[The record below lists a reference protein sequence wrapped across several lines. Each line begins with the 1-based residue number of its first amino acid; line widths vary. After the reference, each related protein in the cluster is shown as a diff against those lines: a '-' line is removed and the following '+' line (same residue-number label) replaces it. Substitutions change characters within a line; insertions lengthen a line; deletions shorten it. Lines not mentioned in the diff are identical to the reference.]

1 MNFYAL
7 KNRFKYGYKKF
18 FAILFGMLGVACEIT
33 AFVLYFV
40 GAYQS
45 EETVDILQII
55 SYVFVL
61 IAYYYLLSGN
71 IKGTT
76 IAYRG
81 FMIFV
86 FYTLID
92 FVFFL
97 LGILT
102 GSVALFA
109 TGVTELIV
117 YAIILLSLSLL
128 AFLSG
133 LMTYIK
139 FRHYQAFGHRTTY
152 ETVRNW
158 CLVFTIMTI
167 IVNGASIPFFVYQAS
182 VQGIA
187 LMDALVSA
195 IVGFIEPIATI
206 FIAICS
212 YFTILRLRD

>member
-18 FAILFGMLGVACEIT
+18 FAILFGMLGVACELT
-33 AFVLYFV
+33 AFILYV
-40 GAYQS
+40 IGTVQGG
-45 EETVDILQII
+45 ETVDILTII

-86 FYTLID
+86 FYTLFDFAIFLISNVID
-92 FVFFL
+92 
-97 LGILT
+97 
-102 GSVALFA
+102 SVSLFA
-109 TGVTELIV
+109 SGDPLYIGFAV
-117 YAIILLSLSLL
+117 AFL
-128 AFLSG
+128 AFSALAFVSG

-139 FRHYQAFGHRTTY
+139 FRSYQAFGRSTTY

-158 CLVFTIMTI
+158 CLVFTIMTVI
-167 IVNGASIPFFVYQAS
+167 SSGALIPFYIYGASVR
-182 VQGIA
+182 GIA
-187 LMDALVSA
+187 LTDALITYVLM
-195 IVGFIEPIATI
+195 FIEPTATI

>member
-18 FAILFGMLGVACEIT
+18 FAILFGMLGVACEIAT
-33 AFVLYFV
+33 FVLYMVFTIRE
-40 GAYQS
+40 GY
-45 EETVDILQII
+45 VDILVII

-61 IAYYYLLSGN
+61 VAYYYLLSGN
-71 IKGTT
+71 IKGTM

-86 FYTLID
+86 FYTLFD
-92 FVFFL
+92 FGIFL
-97 LGILT
+97 ISNT
-102 GSVALFA
+102 ISSVSLFA
-109 TGVTELIV
+109 TGDPLYIGFAV
-117 YAIILLSLSLL
+117 AFL
-128 AFLSG
+128 AFSVLAFVSG

-139 FRHYQAFGHRTTY
+139 FRSYQTYGKTTTY

-158 CLVFTIMTI
+158 CLVFTIMAVI
-167 IVNGASIPFFVYQAS
+167 ANGALIPFYIYGAS
-182 VQGIA
+182 VRGIA
-187 LMDALVSA
+187 LTDALITYV
-195 IVGFIEPIATI
+195 IMFIEPTATI

>member
-1 MNFYAL
+1 MNFYAF

-33 AFVLYFV
+33 AFVLYLV
-40 GAYQS
+40 GATQS
-45 EETVDILQII
+45 EETVDILTII

-61 IAYYYLLSGN
+61 VAYYYLLSGN

-86 FYTLID
+86 FYTLFD
-92 FVFFL
+92 FAIFL
-97 LGILT
+97 ISNLIN
-102 GSVALFA
+102 SVSFFA
-109 TGVTELIV
+109 TGDPLYIGFAV
-117 YAIILLSLSLL
+117 AFL
-128 AFLSG
+128 AFSVLAFVSG

-139 FRHYQAFGHRTTY
+139 FRSYQAYGRSTTY

-158 CLVFTIMTI
+158 CLVFTIMAVI
-167 IVNGASIPFFVYQAS
+167 ANGALIPFYIYGAS
-182 VQGIA
+182 VQGVA
-187 LMDALVSA
+187 LTDALVNY
-195 IVGFIEPIATI
+195 ILMFIEPTATI

>member
-18 FAILFGMLGVACEIT
+18 FAILFGMLGVACELT
-33 AFVLYFV
+33 AFVLYMIGTV
-40 GAYQS
+40 QGG
-45 EETVDILQII
+45 ETVDILMII

-86 FYTLID
+86 FYTLFD
-92 FVFFL
+92 FAIFL
-97 LGILT
+97 ISNIVS
-102 GSVALFA
+102 SVSFFA
-109 TGVTELIV
+109 TGDPLYIGFAV
-117 YAIILLSLSLL
+117 AFL
-128 AFLSG
+128 AFSVLAFVSG

-139 FRHYQAFGHRTTY
+139 FRSYQAFGRSTTY

-158 CLVFTIMTI
+158 CLVFTIMAVI
-167 IVNGASIPFFVYQAS
+167 SSGALIPFYIYGAS

-187 LMDALVSA
+187 LTDALVNY
-195 IVGFIEPIATI
+195 ILMFIEPTATI

>member
-18 FAILFGMLGVACEIT
+18 FAILFGMLGLACEIAT
-33 AFVLYFV
+33 FVLYMVFTV
-40 GAYQS
+40 REGY
-45 EETVDILQII
+45 VDILVII

-61 IAYYYLLSGN
+61 VAYYYLLSGN
-71 IKGTT
+71 IKGTM

-86 FYTLID
+86 FYTLFD
-92 FVFFL
+92 FGIFL
-97 LGILT
+97 ISNT
-102 GSVALFA
+102 ISSVSFFA
-109 TGVTELIV
+109 TGDPLYIGF
-117 YAIILLSLSLL
+117 AIAFL
-128 AFLSG
+128 AFSVLAFVSG

-139 FRHYQAFGHRTTY
+139 FRSYQAFGRSTTY

-158 CLVFTIMTI
+158 CLVFTIMAVI
-167 IVNGASIPFFVYQAS
+167 ANGALIPFYIYGAS
-182 VQGIA
+182 VRGIA
-187 LMDALVSA
+187 LTDALITYVLY
-195 IVGFIEPIATI
+195 FIEPTATI

>member
-18 FAILFGMLGVACEIT
+18 FAILFGMLGVACELT
-33 AFVLYFV
+33 AFVLYLIGTV
-40 GAYQS
+40 QGG
-45 EETVDILQII
+45 ETVDILMII

-86 FYTLID
+86 FYTLFD
-92 FVFFL
+92 FAIFL
-97 LGILT
+97 ISNIVS
-102 GSVALFA
+102 SVSFFA
-109 TGVTELIV
+109 TGDPLYIGFAV
-117 YAIILLSLSLL
+117 AFL
-128 AFLSG
+128 AFSILAFVSG

-139 FRHYQAFGHRTTY
+139 FRSYQAYGRSTTY

-158 CLVFTIMTI
+158 CLVFTIMAVI
-167 IVNGASIPFFVYQAS
+167 ANGALIPFYIYGAS
-182 VQGIA
+182 VQGVA
-187 LMDALVSA
+187 LTDA
-195 IVGFIEPIATI
+195 IVNYILMFIEPTATI